1 MWRLEGSLDVGV
13 GGDGPVDGVED
24 KGDEE
29 PGTEEEPPIDEC
41 GAQSSR
47 LLAVV
52 ARGMPMR
59 GVRA

>member
-1 MWRLEGSLDVGV
+1 MWLLEGSLDVGV
-13 GGDGPVDGVED
+13 NGDGPVDGVGD
-24 KGDEE
+24 KGVGG

-47 LLAVV
+47 PLAAV

-59 GVRA
+59 GRRA